1 MQDISN
7 IKLKPTSTIK
17 EALKII
23 DSGAIKIALVVD
35 SDDKLLGTI
44 TDGDIRRAILDGKD
58 LEDSIEGI
66 YFKSPTTIIRNAL
79 SGNPIPIY
87 GDGKNI
93 RDWLYVLDHCKGID
107 LAYHKGKAGKIY
119 NIGGKNERTNL
130 QIVNTICEILDK
142 VYPLNTN
149 TQITN
154 NKLTSYKDLITFVED
169 RVGHDKR
176 YTIDATKIEKTLGWK
191 AEETFETGIEK
202 TVEWYLEKYDAE

>member
-93 RDWLYVLDHCKGID
+93 RDWLYVCLK
-107 LAYHKGKAGKIY
+107 K
-119 NIGGKNERTNL
+119 
-130 QIVNTICEILDK
+130 
-142 VYPLNTN
+142 
-149 TQITN
+149 
-154 NKLTSYKDLITFVED
+154 
-169 RVGHDKR
+169 
-176 YTIDATKIEKTLGWK
+176 
-191 AEETFETGIEK
+191 
-202 TVEWYLEKYDAE
+202 